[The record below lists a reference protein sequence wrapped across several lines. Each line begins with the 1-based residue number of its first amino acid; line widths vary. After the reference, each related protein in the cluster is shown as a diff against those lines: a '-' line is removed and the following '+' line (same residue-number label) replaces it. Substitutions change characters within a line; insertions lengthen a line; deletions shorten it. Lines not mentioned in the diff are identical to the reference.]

1 MNIGLINKNTKNTDT
16 HGYAILNY
24 TSRNTDSHKKLI
36 ILLDISQTL
45 QILTDIFS
53 GHSKTSYGSF
63 IYSTIGGL
71 FCHCP
76 LLLDQFNNKPF
87 RLFMVLLKIRR
98 EELIHRT
105 FVFCLEH
112 IIETELISG
121 IVGNEGLSLPIAH
134 IHIGI
139 V

>member
-71 FCHCP
+71 LP
-76 LLLDQFNNKPF
+76 LSIFRDVIYYSALQRIISYCFEIRIYSVSNKAIAVHIRNTIRCSLLTTGM
-87 RLFMVLLKIRR
+87 RYIR
-98 EELIHRT
+98 EIKD
-105 FVFCLEH
+105 F
-112 IIETELISG
+112 
-121 IVGNEGLSLPIAH
+121 
-134 IHIGI
+134 
-139 V
+139 